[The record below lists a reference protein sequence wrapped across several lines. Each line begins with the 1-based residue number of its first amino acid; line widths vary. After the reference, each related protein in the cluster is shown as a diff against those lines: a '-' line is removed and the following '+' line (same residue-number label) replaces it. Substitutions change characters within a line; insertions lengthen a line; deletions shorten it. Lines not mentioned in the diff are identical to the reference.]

1 MEMWLQ
7 PPLSSLY
14 PPLSETAGENNVEN
28 NTNLFSVRLNIR
40 FEFSAVREPSQR
52 GGGGG
57 FATELFF
64 KWTAYPSVYWH
75 ILWDWGSVKKHV
87 VHTFFVCFL
96 SACKPASRLH

>member
-52 GGGGG
+52 GGGSP
-57 FATELFF
+57 L
-64 KWTAYPSVYWH
+64 S
-75 ILWDWGSVKKHV
+75 
-87 VHTFFVCFL
+87 CFL
-96 SACKPASRLH
+96 SGRRIPVFTGIYYGIGAV